1 MSGCFYL
8 NGLSSILCRI
18 AELLNYVLPV
28 LIVLG
33 VVYFVWGVVRYVI
46 GDSEEAKKKGRNTI
60 IFGIIGLT
68 VIVSL
73 WALVYVVVNTF
84 NLRRN
89 NYAPTPGEVDSLLP
103 VIPL

>member
-33 VVYFVWGVVRYVI
+33 VVYFVWGGVRNRI
-46 GDSEEAKKKGRNTI
+46 GDSEEAKKKGKDTI
-60 IFGIIGLT
+60 IFGVIGLT
-68 VIVSL
+68 VIVGL
-73 WALVYVVVNTF
+73 WGLVYIVVNTF
-84 NLRRN
+84 NLRRD
-89 NYAPTPGEVDSLLP
+89 NYAPTPFEVDSLLP
-103 VIPL
+103 VIPI